1 MATPGGSGSDDGRV
15 SGSRKREK
23 KGLRQKLAKALF
35 GIDSDVLHDV
45 LDQEAVIAGLKE
57 TGRELHEAIVGL
69 QAELERLRDERVP
82 SAEVRLDRAEQSLSR
97 VQGEVESV
105 RDERLPALENRVDGA
120 EKAGAAVV
128 SALEEVRDRRLPAA
142 VRRTDVLIDRL
153 ASQLEETASL
163 VDRVAAREPLPIP
176 DASPDEEKLENALAD
191 LGPLM
196 LDRLRGSEK
205 EIAHRMEEYLPLL
218 EGRGP
223 VLDLGCGRGELLGL
237 LREQGIEATG
247 VEADPALAGAARRR
261 GLRVVEGDVLE
272 VLLRL
277 GDASTGAVAAIH
289 LLEHLPAG
297 RLLKVLAEVR
307 RVLEPGGVVLAECP
321 NPGSLRVGADEFWSD
336 PTHVR
341 PLPPRLLELFF
352 NASGFEVSEPRF
364 MRAFPEDQL
373 LPAVDD
379 GHSEAGSEVNE
390 LARRVEAMRTRLN
403 QLING
408 PRDYLLVARRPKEEG
423 TR

>member
-1 MATPGGSGSDDGRV
+1 MGTPGGSGSDDGRV
-15 SGSRKREK
+15 SGAKKLEM
-23 KGLRQKLAKALF
+23 KGLRHKLAK
-35 GIDSDVLHDV
+35 VLLGFEPDLVHD
-45 LDQEAVIAGLKE
+45 LQDAVVGLRE
-57 TGRELHEAIVGL
+57 TGRALQGAVAGL
-69 QAELERLRDERVP
+69 QVELERLRDERVP
-82 SAEVRLDRAEQSLSR
+82 ATEVRLDHAEQSLGR
-97 VQGEVESV
+97 VQTEVESV
-105 RDERLPALENRVDGA
+105 RDDRFPVLEGRLDTIEQ
-120 EKAGAAVV
+120 AGAAVV

-142 VRRTDVLIDRL
+142 VRRADVLIDRL

-163 VDRVAAREPLPIP
+163 VERVAAREPLPVP
-176 DASPDEEKLENALAD
+176 EASPDEEKLEAALAD

-196 LDRLRGSEK
+196 LDRLRGPEE
-205 EIAHRMEEYLPLL
+205 EIGHRMEEYLPLL
-218 EGRGP
+218 EGREP

-307 RVLEPGGVVLAECP
+307 RVLKPGGLVLAECP

-352 NASGFEVSEPRF
+352 NASGFEVSERRF

-373 LPAVDD
+373 LPAVHDD
-379 GHSEAGSEVNE
+379 GSEVQSE
-390 LARRVEAMRTRLN
+390 VDDLAKRVENMRRKLN
-403 QLING
+403 ELING
-408 PRDYLLVARRPKEEG
+408 PRDYVLVARRSQEEEG